1 MDSSQRIR
9 AAMLRKSVPGRGPF
23 TMGDLVYFHKRQ
35 GGKSGWKW
43 FEPVRVIGQEGR
55 GTLWICHGGIPMT
68 VSVEQRRH
76 ATGGEMM
83 AKRMRELKPSRKRR
97 REDMAARPLQ
107 KKLNSFKMMIPFLT
121 TLLEWEAR
129 QPVTSRASSIST
141 TTSATTRPRLFHR
154 VPR

>member
-1 MDSSQRIR
+1 
-9 AAMLRKSVPGRGPF
+9 
-23 TMGDLVYFHKRQ
+23 
-35 GGKSGWKW
+35 
-43 FEPVRVIGQEGR
+43 
-55 GTLWICHGGIPMT
+55 
-68 VSVEQRRH
+68 
-76 ATGGEMM
+76 MM